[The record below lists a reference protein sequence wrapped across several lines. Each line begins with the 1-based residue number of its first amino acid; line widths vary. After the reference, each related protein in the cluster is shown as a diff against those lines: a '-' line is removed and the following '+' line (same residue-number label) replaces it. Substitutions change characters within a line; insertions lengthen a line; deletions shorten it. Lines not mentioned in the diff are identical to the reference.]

1 MPDLGRELLDGV
13 AQTSRQLTAQVADVA
28 DLLANVV
35 DGIGSSDPAASAS
48 IDFLRTWAEQ
58 ARASVPPGPMRGRER
73 HPLDRLVD
81 GLGLSPAER
90 RLVLLAGLAEEH
102 EGLAGTLRSLH
113 PLGEPRPTVGLSALV
128 LGEEGVGRAEVR
140 RLLGAGA
147 AVRHGVLRLSG
158 SAALFER
165 SLSLPDPLWEV
176 LHGVDTAPKGA
187 QRLLLDPA
195 PAGLDGWLDHELV
208 RQAARVVRDGL
219 TATVVVAA
227 AEERIAI
234 SRVAA
239 LLESVGAQGFAVR
252 VDPGRSVAEAAD
264 QAVVQATIRGAV
276 PVLVLVR
283 ATGEPDSPGPG
294 RGDLGDLLGPVILCA
309 PAGSV
314 RLDGSRPVLVL
325 PVAPVSDVK
334 RQLAWRAMLPG
345 VDDTVA
351 AELGAQLPL
360 DPAWVATV
368 ARDLRAAGQQPTL
381 ANASAALRRRTGAVL
396 PPGVELTTPQVAWGR
411 LVLPEE
417 AGFQLRD
424 AVSRLVHQGRVLEDW
439 QMRRT
444 ARAHRGARLLLSGP
458 PGTGKSLAA
467 EALATAA
474 QTDLM
479 RVDLSQIVS
488 KWLGETEKNLAAT
501 FDAAERTRAVLLL
514 DEADALFG
522 SRTEIS
528 DAHDRYANLETAYL
542 LQRLDTFDGLL
553 VLTTNLR
560 HNIDAAFL
568 RRMDFV
574 VDVPLPDLAGRREL
588 WQLHLPHGH
597 VDDDVDLDV
606 LARMYPVSG
615 GWIRNAALA
624 AAFAAAAAG
633 DRLHEHH
640 LIAAVRREYA
650 KVALPFPGEPPRR
663 HHEH

>member
-1 MPDLGRELLDGV
+1 MPDHGRGLLDGV
-13 AQTSRQLTAQVADVA
+13 AQTSRRLTAQVADVA

-35 DGIGSSDPAASAS
+35 YGIGSSDPAASAS
-48 IDFLRTWAEQ
+48 VSFLRTWAEE
-58 ARASVPPGPMRGRER
+58 ARAAVPPGPILGPER

-102 EGLAGTLRSLH
+102 EGLAGTLRALH
-113 PLGEPRPTVGLSALV
+113 PLGEPRPTVGLSTLV
-128 LGEEGVGRAEVR
+128 LAEEGVGRAEVR

-158 SAALFER
+158 SAGLFER

-176 LHGVDTAPKGA
+176 LHGVDTAPVGA
-187 QRLLLDPA
+187 HRVLLDPA

-219 TATVVVAA
+219 TATVVVSA

-239 LLESVGAQGFAVR
+239 LLESVGARAFAVR
-252 VDPGRSVAEAAD
+252 LGSSSSLAEAAG
-264 QAVVQATIRGAV
+264 QAVVHATVTGAV
-276 PVLVLVR
+276 PVVVLAR
-283 ATGEPDSPGPG
+283 PTGEGDAPQQGA
-294 RGDLGDLLGPVILCA
+294 GDLGDLPGPVILCA
-309 PAGSV
+309 PMGCV
-314 RLDGSRPVLVL
+314 RLDGSRPLLAL
-325 PVAPVSDVK
+325 PVAPVSAVQ
-334 RQLAWRAMLPG
+334 RQLAWRAMVPG

-351 AELGAQLPL
+351 AELAARLPL

-368 ARDLRAAGQQPTL
+368 AGDLRATGQQPTV
-381 ANASAALRRRTGAVL
+381 ANASAVLRRRTGAVL
-396 PPGVELTTPQVAWGR
+396 PLGVELTTPDVAWGR

-439 QMRRT
+439 RMRRT

-522 SRTEIS
+522 NRTEIS

-624 AAFAAAAAG
+624 GAFAAAAAG
-633 DRLHEHH
+633 DGLHEHH

-650 KVALPFPGEPPRR
+650 KAALPFPGEPPRR